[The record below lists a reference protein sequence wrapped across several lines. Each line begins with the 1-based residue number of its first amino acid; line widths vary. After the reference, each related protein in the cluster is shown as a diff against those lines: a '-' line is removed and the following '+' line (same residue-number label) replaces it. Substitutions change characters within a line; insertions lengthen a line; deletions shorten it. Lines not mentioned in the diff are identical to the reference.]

1 MLRALAL
8 SLILLATASCG
19 QQPGS
24 ASASLPLQ
32 GRVTDEAGLLNTQQK
47 AAITA
52 RLVDLER
59 TKGHQF
65 AVVTVN
71 SLKGQ
76 DIAAYTRDL
85 GNSWGIGRKDVND
98 GVILLVA
105 PNERQVRI
113 EVGKGLEQTL
123 SSEKTAGIIQTE
135 ITPRFASGDM
145 PGGISAG
152 VGAVITALN
161 PAKVHLASHAG
172 HSQTG
177 PAHGV
182 AAPELQAASR

>member
-1 MLRALAL
+1 MLRNLGL
-8 SLILLATASCG
+8 SLILLVATSCS
-19 QQPGS
+19 QQPGQTGS
-24 ASASLPLQ
+24 PALQ

-65 AVVTVN
+65 VVVTVN

-76 DIAAYTRDL
+76 DIDSYTRNL

-113 EVGKGLEQTL
+113 EVGKGLEQAL
-123 SSEKTAGIIQTE
+123 SDEKTAGIIQTE

-177 PAHGV
+177 PAHGM
-182 AAPELQAASR
+182 ATPELQAASR

>member
-1 MLRALAL
+1 MLRALAF

-19 QQPGS
+19 QQPGRQS
-24 ASASLPLQ
+24 TGLPPQ
-32 GRVTDEAGLLNTQQK
+32 GRVTDEAGLLSTQQK

-65 AVVTVN
+65 LVVTVK
-71 SLKGQ
+71 SLNGQ

-85 GNSWGIGRKDVND
+85 GNSWGVGRKDVND

-105 PNERQVRI
+105 PAERQVRI
-113 EVGKGLEQTL
+113 EVGKGLEQAI
-123 SSEKTAGIIQTE
+123 SNDKAAGIIQTQ

-161 PAKVHLASHAG
+161 PARVHLASHEAA
-172 HSQTG
+172 
-177 PAHGV
+177 AHTA
-182 AAPELQAASR
+182 AAPEVQAASR